1 MTEKKKLFLTSYF
14 TEVATLLPDFAKETL
29 TGKKVVFIPT
39 AALHE
44 DEAFY
49 VDTDREALQKLG
61 LIVEDLEVSS
71 ASPKLI
77 EESISS
83 ADYIFVGGGN
93 TFFLLQELRRTGA
106 DKLIIEHIQKGKL
119 YMSTSAGSLLLQK
132 HLVFDGV
139 ENLELAPSLNG
150 DFTALSVIDFFIYVH
165 YGHNYWGDDEEYMRK
180 YYDKFDVLKISNE
193 QVITVDGENIEI
205 LTAENN

>member
-61 LIVEDLEVSS
+61 LIVKDLEVSS
-71 ASPKLI
+71 ASPELI
-77 EESISS
+77 EKSITS

-93 TFFLLQELRRTGA
+93 TFFLLQELRRKGA
-106 DKLIIEHIQKGKL
+106 DKLIAEHIKKGKL
-119 YMSTSAGSLLLQK
+119 YISTSAGSLLVQK

-139 ENLELAPSLNG
+139 ENLELAPHLNG
-150 DFTALSVIDFFIYVH
+150 DFTALSFVDFFIYVH
-165 YGHNYWGDDEEYMRK
+165 YGHNYWGDDDECIRK
-180 YYDKFDVLKISNE
+180 YYDNLDVMKISDK
-193 QVITVDGENIEI
+193 QAITIDGEHLEI
-205 LTAENN
+205 LTI